1 MNTAQPP
8 VISTPASRRLAVFFK
23 VASIGLL
30 LLLLQIPLALTH
42 GVLAERQGYQRQA
55 TQEIA
60 ALWGKPQRITGPVLA
75 IPYEYRTLVTRTREV
90 NGRAVQVDEWTKC
103 EATAYFLPET
113 LAADGAVETEVR
125 HRGIYD
131 AVVYATRLKMQG
143 EFRPDFAAAG
153 IESEQVHWAR
163 ARVLLGISDLRGL
176 RSVTPLGRPEGRTA
190 AFETTDGK
198 TAGEFPLAAAVGLA
212 AGEAVPFTLELALQ
226 GSEQLAVAPT
236 GRQTRAALHS
246 AWADPSF
253 MGAYLPVKRTIAPA
267 GFTAEWEVSHFSRG
281 FPPSWTDRTAN
292 TTEVLR
298 KIDAAGFGV
307 RFVRPIDGYGLV
319 ERARKYGVL
328 FFVLVFAVFFLF
340 EVTAGRRIHP
350 LQYAMVGAALCLF
363 FLGFLALS
371 EFLATGAAYGLAAAA
386 CTALVSLYA
395 WSFLGSGGRTFL
407 IGGGLAATYGYLYF
421 VLQSQDY
428 ALIAG
433 TLALFAGLALVMF
446 CTRRI
451 NWYSL
456 EMSAPAATA
465 ANQ

>member
-1 MNTAQPP
+1 MNAQPP
-8 VISTPASRRLAVFFK
+8 VIPTPASRRLAVFLK
-23 VASIGLL
+23 LASIGLL
-30 LLLLQIPLALTH
+30 LLLLQIPLFMTR
-42 GVLAERQGYQRQA
+42 GVLTERQGYQRQA

-60 ALWGKPQRITGPVLA
+60 ALWGRQQQVTGPVLA
-75 IPYEYRTLVTRTREV
+75 IPYEYRALVTRTREV
-90 NGRAVQVDEWTKC
+90 NGRAVQVDEWTRC

-113 LAADGAVETEVR
+113 LAADGEVETEVR

-131 AVVYATRLKMQG
+131 AAVYATRLKLQG
-143 EFRPDFAAAG
+143 EFRPDFAGAG
-153 IESEQVHWAR
+153 IENEAVHWER
-163 ARVLLGISDLRGL
+163 ARVMLGISDLRGL
-176 RSVTPLGRPEGRTA
+176 RSVTPLGRPGGRAA

-236 GRQTRAALHS
+236 GKQTRAALHA

-253 MGAYLPVKRTIAPA
+253 VGAYLPVKRTIAPA

-281 FPPSWTDRTAN
+281 FPQSWTDRTAN
-292 TTEVLR
+292 TPEVLR

-307 RFVRPIDGYGLV
+307 RFVRPIDGYGMV

-371 EFLATGAAYGLAAAA
+371 EFLATGAAYGIAAAA
-386 CTALVSLYA
+386 CTALVALYA
-395 WSFLGSGGRTFL
+395 WSFLGSGGRTL
-407 IGGGLAATYGYLYF
+407 VIGGGLAATYGYLYF

-428 ALIAG
+428 ARVAG
-433 TLALFAGLALVMF
+433 TLALFAALALVMF

-456 EMSAPAATA
+456 EMNAAAAPAAG
-465 ANQ
+465 NR